1 MARSRLGFAAS
12 GAGIECLSRRTL
24 VRLVIYSILP
34 DGCHGTLGS
43 LSTCHANAIGVA
55 AVRSRAGSSVDHDCT
70 LSWKTAV
77 ALLNWANASTPSAG
91 QVRMPLTTPV
101 AAKELGPSTAAPA

>member
-24 VRLVIYSILP
+24 VRVVIYSILP
-34 DGCHGTLGS
+34 DGGQGTLGS

-55 AVRSRAGSSVDHDCT
+55 AVRCSAGSSVDHECT
-70 LSWKTAV
+70 VSWNTAV
-77 ALLNWANASTPSAG
+77 VLLNGANESTPLAG
-91 QVRMPLTTPV
+91 QVRMPATTPV
-101 AAKELGPSTAAPA
+101 AAN